1 MAPMV
6 DDQDPV
12 AVGLAM
18 IGRIPKNVRF
28 LDYDDDYKIRGV
40 QLGSHGDKGMSGG
53 RSSMRSREYAH
64 GTSITGHSHTPE
76 ILRNTY
82 IVGTSTFLR
91 LPYTKGS
98 ASSWMNTNAIL
109 YDNGSVQLLN
119 IIDGQWTI

>member
-1 MAPMV
+1 MKKT
-6 DDQDPV
+6 
-12 AVGLAM
+12 
-18 IGRIPKNVRF
+18 I
-28 LDYDDDYKIRGV
+28 YDDDYKVRGV

-53 RSSMRSREYAH
+53 RSSIRSREYAH
-64 GTSITGHSHTPE
+64 GKSITGHSHTPE

-119 IIDGQWTI
+119 IIDGRWTT